1 MLVIEHHDKCD
12 EHCAN
17 REQCAGSTATK
28 LTAGGAGVAVFLNHV
43 MIGHTLDTVVL
54 SAHEL
59 VAAASMH
66 LHGPIFKT
74 LFDERSVLSLAPLDQ
89 SLEAINLCKQS
100 LSHAKTRKVIKR
112 TP

>member
-1 MLVIEHHDKCD
+1 M
-12 EHCAN
+12 
-17 REQCAGSTATK
+17 
-28 LTAGGAGVAVFLNHV
+28 FLSHV
-43 MIGHTLDTVVL
+43 VIGHTLDIVVL
-54 SAHEL
+54 IAPKIA
-59 VAAASMH
+59 AAASVYFD
-66 LHGPIFKT
+66 GRIFIP